1 MGYKAGM
8 THVVRYM
15 EKREGK
21 AGGKVVL
28 IKKDVVEP
36 VTVIETSFIKVVGVV
51 GYIETPRGLRALSTV
66 WAQNLPQQVLRRMYK
81 NFYAAKKKAFS
92 NYSKKWSEDP
102 KSRNHVN
109 RDLNRIKKYCTTVRV
124 LCAS

>member
-1 MGYKAGM
+1 MGPP
-8 THVVRYM
+8 
-15 EKREGK
+15 
-21 AGGKVVL
+21 
-28 IKKDVVEP
+28 IK
-36 VTVIETSFIKVVGVV
+36 IVGVV

-92 NYSKKWSEDP
+92 NYSKKYDGDG
-102 KSRNHVN
+102 KSIN

-124 LCAS
+124 LCASQVDKCKIRQKKAHLM